1 MKVIK
6 SFENSGILLKGK
18 IRAKITRQERGFF
31 NFFRPLMKTSLAL
44 MKNVPTPLTKNLLL
58 PFGLSVAV
66 SAVDATIQKTFMDQE
81 LQN

>member
-6 SFENSGILLKGK
+6 SLENSGMLLKGK
-18 IRAKITRQERGFF
+18 IRAKITRQEGGFL
-31 NFFRPLMKTSLAL
+31 NIFRPLMKTSLVS

-58 PFGLSVAV
+58 PFGLSVAK
-66 SAVDATIQKTFMDQE
+66 SGVDATIQKTFMDQE